1 LGDHRRLTGRYPTIN
16 NNVDKE
22 HRMKKVALITGA
34 SSGIGRELAWIHA
47 EHGNDLVIVARRE
60 QELQKLAREI
70 AEKHGTA
77 VRVIAKDLALAS
89 APQEI
94 YDEVIAAGIQV
105 DYLIN
110 NAGFGLLG
118 KFVERDLQATL
129 AMVHVNITALTSLTH
144 LFVPP
149 MVARGHGHLLNVASV
164 AGLMPGGP
172 LQSVYFATKAFVI
185 SLTSGLSEEL
195 RDTGVVVTALCPGP
209 TETEFAQAAQM
220 QASKVFANAFSA
232 RSVAEAGYDAMEK
245 GELIRIAGVPF
256 GQKIMI
262 PIMPLLP
269 RAGILAAIRK
279 TQEAW

>member
-1 LGDHRRLTGRYPTIN
+1 
-16 NNVDKE
+16 
-22 HRMKKVALITGA
+22 MKNVALITGA

-77 VRVIAKDLALAS
+77 VRVIARDLAVAS
-89 APQEI
+89 APREI
-94 YDEVIAAGIQV
+94 HDEVTAAGIQV
-105 DYLIN
+105 DYLFN

-129 AMVHVNITALTSLTH
+129 AMVHVNITALTALTH
-144 LFVPP
+144 LFLPG
-149 MVARGHGHLLNVASV
+149 MVARRRGHLLNVASV

-185 SLTSGLSEEL
+185 SLTCGLSEEL
-195 RDTGVVVTALCPGP
+195 RDTGVGATALCPGP
-209 TETEFAQAAQM
+209 TATEFAQAAQM

-232 RSVAEAGYDAMEK
+232 RSVAEAGYDAMSK

-256 GQKIMI
+256 GQRMMI
-262 PIMPLLP
+262 PVMPLLP

>member
-1 LGDHRRLTGRYPTIN
+1 
-16 NNVDKE
+16 
-22 HRMKKVALITGA
+22 MKNVALITGA

-47 EHGNDLVIVARRE
+47 ERGNDVVIVARRE
-60 QELQKLAREI
+60 AELQKLAREI
-70 AEKHGTA
+70 AAKHGTS
-77 VRVIAKDLALAS
+77 VRVIAKDLAAS
-89 APQEI
+89 GAAQEI
-94 YDEVIAAGIQV
+94 YDEVTATGLQI
-105 DYLIN
+105 DYLFN

-118 KFVERDLQATL
+118 KFVERTLPEAL
-129 AMVHVNITALTSLTH
+129 AMVHVNITALTTLTH
-144 LFVPP
+144 LFVPA
-149 MVARGHGHLLNVASV
+149 MIACGRGHVLNVASV

-172 LQSVYFATKAFVI
+172 LQSVYFATKAFVV
-185 SLTSGLSEEL
+185 SFSGGLAEEL
-195 RDTGVVVTALCPGP
+195 RETGVKVTTLCPGP

-220 QASKVFANAFSA
+220 NGSAVFANAFSA
-232 RSVAEAGYDAMEK
+232 RSVAEAGYEAMAK